1 MIFFN
6 RKKYLFLNYLSK
18 NKDINYKNHF
28 FFLSHYFLSRCPAG
42 DSVAGCTC
50 SLISLQCEVVKSLG
64 ATRGPAT
71 AAGARRAPLACLHV
85 GVGGASQRGP
95 WPKDTGA
102 SEGVAGPGVALVPR
116 LGCSSA
122 PPRLSALPAPVRP
135 AAARLADSPP
145 QRPLSLVPLLGLGAR
160 GPGQGGLSQEL

>member
-1 MIFFN
+1 MSLYWNLTEEKKKNGRWENAELQMIFFN

-28 FFLSHYFLSRCPAG
+28 FLSHYDLSRCPAG

-71 AAGARRAPLACLHV
+71 AAGARPRAPRLPA
-85 GVGGASQRGP
+85 RGSGRCFP
-95 WPKDTGA
+95 
-102 SEGVAGPGVALVPR
+102 AGPVA
-116 LGCSSA
+116 
-122 PPRLSALPAPVRP
+122 
-135 AAARLADSPP
+135 
-145 QRPLSLVPLLGLGAR
+145 
-160 GPGQGGLSQEL
+160 